1 MPNLILIVE
10 DEPLLRMLAVEL
22 AEDAD
27 FQAFEAAN
35 AAEALSLLEANPDVQ
50 VLLTD
55 IDMPGGLDG
64 LMLARIACKRLPSI
78 EIIVVSGM
86 RPPNADELPSGG
98 ISYNKPYDFGA
109 MTTQLQRMCQRRR
122 RLPSDSERSSPLGL
136 ICWPTC

>member
-1 MPNLILIVE
+1 MAYRTGRFLADQCDPYRSGSTRKRAPKSPRSGSLNL
-10 DEPLLRMLAVEL
+10 
-22 AEDAD
+22 
-27 FQAFEAAN
+27 
-35 AAEALSLLEANPDVQ
+35 PDVQ

-64 LMLARIACKRLPSI
+64 LMLARIVCKRLPSI

-86 RPPNADELPSGG
+86 RPPNANELPSGG

-122 RLPSDSERSSPLGL
+122 RLPSDSERSSPL
-136 ICWPTC
+136 